1 MPTGPTHRAL
11 AATIALAAV
20 LLTAPPASHAEPPA
34 TAVAPGPASNDDA
47 TDVRQEP
54 AAAQL
59 RQRGA
64 RSSVPLTRAAER
76 RQVRSIDPGAW
87 LERFGSVRQR
97 RITE

>member
-34 TAVAPGPASNDDA
+34 TAVAPGPASIDDA
-47 TDVRQEP
+47 TEVRPEP
-54 AAAQL
+54 AAPQL
-59 RQRGA
+59 GQGGA
-64 RSSVPLTRAAER
+64 RSLPLTRAAER